1 MSPHEQTPATAVSR
15 WRNWGGTETAD
26 PVSVRRPR
34 SETDVAELISDA
46 REHGLT
52 VKPIGAGHSFSGIAV
67 APGVQVT
74 LENLR
79 GLRSVD
85 SQTGRV
91 TLGAGTHLYEMPELL
106 APHGL
111 AMPNLGDIDKQTLA
125 GATSTGTHGTGVG
138 FGGISTQ
145 IVAATLVDGTGT
157 VRRIEESDR
166 DLKAVA
172 LGLGALGIVT
182 EVTLQCVPAFTL
194 TAVEAP
200 GHVDEVLESF
210 GDNVTRHDH
219 YEFYWFPHTECTL
232 TKTNTRGP
240 ADTPASGPGRIRR
253 YIDDELLSN
262 SMLGLLCGI
271 GARWPQVVPTFNNI
285 AGRALSP
292 RTITDLS
299 TKVFASE
306 RNVRFREMEYAIPL
320 EAVPTAV
327 REVRSMIERR
337 GYRVSFPIE
346 VRAAAADD
354 LMLSTASGR
363 VSGYI
368 AAHRYSG
375 DDATDSQKYFDDVEA
390 IMIAHQGRP
399 HWGKMNTRDADYL
412 RSVYPKFDD
421 FGKVRERFDPE
432 RVFSNPYL
440 ERVLG

>member
-1 MSPHEQTPATAVSR
+1 MTSRDSAGTTGR
-15 WRNWGGTETAD
+15 WRNWGATATAD

-34 SETDVAELISDA
+34 SHADVAQLIVDA
-46 REHGLT
+46 RSHGLA
-52 VKPIGAGHSFSGIAV
+52 VKPIGAGHSFSPIAV

-74 LENLR
+74 SENLR
-79 GLRSVD
+79 GLRTVD
-85 SQTGRV
+85 VDAARV
-91 TLGAGTHLYEMPELL
+91 TVGAGTHLYEMPKLL

-125 GATSTGTHGTGVG
+125 GATSTGTHGTGKA

-145 IVAATLVDGTGT
+145 IVGATLVDGTGT
-157 VRRIEESDR
+157 VRQIDSADP

-182 EVTLQCVPAFTL
+182 EVTLQLVPAFTL

-200 GHVDEVLESF
+200 GHVEEVLEAF
-210 GDNVTRHDH
+210 GDNVAHHDH

-240 ADTPASGPGRIRR
+240 ADAASSGPGKVRR

-262 SMLGLLCGI
+262 GMFGALCAI
-271 GARWPQVVPTFNNI
+271 GARWPRVVPAFNQI
-285 AGRALSP
+285 AGRALSA
-292 RTITDLS
+292 RTMTDVS
-299 TKVFASE
+299 TSVFTSQ
-306 RNVRFREMEYAIPL
+306 RSVRFREMEYAIPL
-320 EAVPTAV
+320 DAVPAAL

-368 AAHRYSG
+368 AVHRYSG
-375 DDATDSQKYFDDVEA
+375 DSRADAQAYFDDVEA
-390 IMIAHQGRP
+390 IMVGHEGRP
-399 HWGKMNTRDADYL
+399 HWGKMHTRDADYL
-412 RSVYPKFDD
+412 RGVYPRFDE
-421 FGKVRERFDPE
+421 FLAVRERFDPD
-432 RVFSNPYL
+432 RVFTNPYL
-440 ERVLG
+440 ERVLGR

>member
-1 MSPHEQTPATAVSR
+1 MSTHEQAQATPGSR

-26 PVSVRRPR
+26 PVSVRQPR
-34 SETDVAELISDA
+34 SESEVAELISDA

-52 VKPIGAGHSFSGIAV
+52 VKAVGAGHSFSGIAV
-67 APGVQVT
+67 APGVQVN

-79 GLRSVD
+79 GVRKVD
-85 SQTGRV
+85 AASGRV
-91 TLGAGTHLYEMPELL
+91 TVGAGTHLYEMPDLL

-145 IVAATLVDGTGT
+145 IVGATLVDGTGT
-157 VRRIEESDR
+157 VRQVDESDP

-182 EVTLQCVPAFTL
+182 ELTLQCVPAFTL
-194 TAVEAP
+194 TAVENP
-200 GHVDEVLESF
+200 GQIDEVLESF
-210 GDNVTRHDH
+210 GDNVAQYDH
-219 YEFYWFPHTECTL
+219 YEFFWFPHTTCAL

-240 ADTPASGPGRIRR
+240 VDKPASGPGKVRR

-262 SMLGLLCGI
+262 SLLGLMCGI
-271 GARWPQVVPTFNNI
+271 GARWPKAVPTFNNI

-292 RTITDLS
+292 RTVTDVS
-299 TKVFASE
+299 TTVFASE
-306 RNVRFREMEYAIPL
+306 RKVRFRETEYAIPL
-320 EAVPTAV
+320 EAVPDAV

-363 VSGYI
+363 ASGYI

-375 DDATDSQKYFDDVEA
+375 DDATDSQKYFADFEA
-390 IMIAHQGRP
+390 IMAAHEGRP
-399 HWGKMNTRDADYL
+399 HWGKMHTRDADYL
-412 RSVYPKFDD
+412 RSAYPKFED
-421 FGKVRERFDPE
+421 FLRVRDRLDPN
-432 RVFSNPYL
+432 RVFKNPYL
-440 ERVLG
+440 DQVLG